1 MSEDLKDILTLSTY
15 ISDYKKKK
23 VKKDGEPKR
32 KSGNN
37 VFVLFT
43 QTEIGNR
50 EILSLTGGLFP
61 IQPVSS
67 VDAIHVIVTEVID
80 NILEKWP

>member
-1 MSEDLKDILTLSTY
+1 MSEDLKDILTLSNY

-23 VKKDGEPKR
+23 GKKEEGPKK
-32 KSGNN
+32 KSGTNN
-37 VFVLFT
+37 FLT
-43 QTEIGNR
+43 NKHLEIGNR

-67 VDAIHVIVTEVID
+67 VDAIHV
-80 NILEKWP
+80 